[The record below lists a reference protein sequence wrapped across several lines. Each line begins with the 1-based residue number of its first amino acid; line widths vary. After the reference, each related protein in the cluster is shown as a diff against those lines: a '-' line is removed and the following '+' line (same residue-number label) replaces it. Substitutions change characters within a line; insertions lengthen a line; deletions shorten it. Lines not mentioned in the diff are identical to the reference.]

1 MSALALVAMLQAM
14 AKVTVLFLLFT
25 LPLIGAKKPNFIFV
39 LGDDIN
45 RDNLG
50 CYSGGVTCRT
60 PHLDRL
66 AADGVRFGKA
76 YTSVAM
82 CAPFRQELFS
92 GRTPWRTRT
101 FLNHSRSTAETKSLP
116 HYLKTLGYR
125 VALLGKTH
133 IGPKSC
139 YPFENLGDT
148 NNNEVFLKKAK
159 AFIESCQKESVP
171 FCLIIASHDAH
182 APFTNGDASEYSP
195 DKLDIPPYWIDTPEL
210 RKALPPY
217 LAEVTNFD
225 ALVGEVRGFLDQSGL
240 ASKSVLFACTE
251 QGSQFPFAKW
261 TCFDNGLHTG
271 LIVYGPGRLAKG
283 YVSQELFWMC
293 DVAPTMVELAGG
305 EVKPKAFDG
314 RSQVANLRGEKTR
327 VHDYVFGAFSN
338 KGIIDNMER
347 IFPIRCVRDERY
359 SLIYSPST
367 EGITSNVTLTGA
379 LAKVHQEEPAR
390 KQKAVHPAESWV
402 KAKGSEDPIV
412 RKLFH
417 RPEFA
422 LYDLENDP
430 YELANLAEDPEHATQ
445 LARLKKALMDYL
457 KKHGDDDPVKT
468 ERALTK
474 KN

>member
-1 MSALALVAMLQAM
+1 MLPPM
-14 AKVTVLFLLFT
+14 ARLWTIFLLLI
-25 LPLIGAKKPNFIFV
+25 LPLTGVEKPNFIFV

-50 CYSGGVTCRT
+50 CYGGGVTCKT

-66 AADGVRFGKA
+66 AADGVRFAKA

-101 FLNHSRSTAETKSLP
+101 FLNHSKSTAETKSLP
-116 HYLKTLGYR
+116 HYLKPLGYR

-148 NNNEVFLKKAK
+148 NKNEVFLEKAK
-159 AFIESCQKESVP
+159 AFIRSCQLESVP

-182 APFTNGDASEYSP
+182 APFTNGDASVYSP

-225 ALVGEVRGFLDQSGL
+225 ALVGGVREFLDASQL
-240 ASKSVLFACTE
+240 APKSVLFACTE

-271 LIVYGPGRLAKG
+271 LIAYAPGRIAKG
-283 YVSQELFWMC
+283 HVSEELFWMC

-305 EVKPKAFDG
+305 EVKPEVFDG
-314 RSQVANLRGEKTR
+314 QSQVANLRGEKTKI
-327 VHDYVFGAFSN
+327 HNYVFGAFSN
-338 KGIIDNMER
+338 KGIIDNRER

-359 SLIYSPST
+359 SLIYSPRT
-367 EGITSNVTLTGA
+367 DAITSNVTLTGA
-379 LAKVHQEEPAR
+379 LAKVHQDEPAK
-390 KQKAVHPAESWV
+390 KQKSVHPAESWV
-402 KAKGSEDPIV
+402 KAKGPKDPMV
-412 RKLFH
+412 QQLFH

-430 YELANLAEDPEHATQ
+430 HELANLAEDPEHATQ
-445 LARLKKALMDYL
+445 LMRLKKALMDYL
-457 KKHGDDDPVKT
+457 KKYGDEDPVKT